1 MVGLVRTL
9 RKQSRE
15 TGVEIWRNIAKRLS
29 SSRKRR
35 VTVNVSRL
43 NRYTTRGET
52 VVVPGKV
59 LGSGRIDHSI
69 NIAAFAFSDKA
80 HSKILKAKGRCL
92 SILDLIKKNSKGS
105 NVKIIG

>member
-9 RKQSRE
+9 RTQSRE
-15 TGVEIWRNIAKRLS
+15 TGVGIWRNVAERLS

-43 NRYTTRGET
+43 NRYTKRGEV

-80 HSKILKAKGRCL
+80 RSKILKAKGRCL
-92 SILDLIKKNSKGS
+92 SILELIKKNSKGA

>member
-15 TGVEIWRNIAKRLS
+15 TGVGIWRNVAERLS

-43 NRYTTRGET
+43 NRYTKRGEI

-69 NIAAFAFSDKA
+69 NVAAFAFSDKA
-80 HSKILKAKGRCL
+80 RSKILKAKGRCL
-92 SILDLIKKNSKGS
+92 SILELIKKYSKGA